1 MEYQVNL
8 KPDDGEMNNTLQI
21 LEQFKIEFLKNI
33 TEWCDE
39 VENLT
44 LGLQNPE
51 EFSDNYAE
59 LYRRVHNLKGSGGSY
74 GVQIL
79 STICHQFEDLIND
92 LNVDHSKV
100 NMVFI
105 DTCLNYIDLIRSA
118 GEIALKNDNNFSN
131 IENKL
136 TSIQNRSLQKNSLGL
151 IVDSSQSMVKMCTG
165 ILSDLPVKL
174 ISTTDGLVALER
186 LLKENFD
193 FLIMGQSLKRL
204 DGEALLAAL
213 RASHS
218 RNKNIKVI
226 TISSAS
232 QGEYLAGAQP
242 DILIKKDKDMA
253 DNLINGINS
262 FSKKNSNLSRASN

>member
-1 MEYQVNL
+1 MEHPVNL
-8 KPDDGEMNNTLQI
+8 ESNNGDMNNTLQI
-21 LEQFKIEFLKNI
+21 LEQFKNEFLKNI
-33 TEWCDE
+33 PEWCNE

-44 LGLQNPE
+44 LGLQTAE
-51 EFSDNYAE
+51 VFSDNYAE

-74 GVQIL
+74 GIPII
-79 STICHQFEDLIND
+79 STICHQFEDLLND

-100 NMVFI
+100 NMIFV
-105 DTCLNYIDLIRSA
+105 DTCLNYIDLTRSA
-118 GEIALKNDNNFSN
+118 SEVALSNNNDFSN

-136 TSIQNRSLQKNSLGL
+136 TSIRNRSLQKNSLGL
-151 IVDSSQSMVKMCTG
+151 IVDSSQSMIKMCTG

-242 DILIKKDKDMA
+242 DMLLKKDKNLA

-262 FSKKNSNLSRASN
+262 FSEKHGQLSNYQ